1 MVTYFIY
8 ARVVRNMPIIGSSDS
23 CTVFLLGPQRSGKT
37 NVLLGLY
44 LAARERGNG
53 VRSSSNLQK
62 LLDDSFQD
70 RTFPE
75 ATADTVH
82 EISFE
87 INHEG
92 LLSNDMKIETVDYAG
107 EWFQTIVEELENI
120 DQPYR
125 QKVEEYDNG
134 VANINIIL
142 EYLLKSNIIILLF
155 DGSALYEGE
164 LPSRKE
170 YLSLVTELINSSTTN
185 QTIVPVVT
193 KVDELYDK
201 MSKDGVF
208 QNISDSIKKFQEM
221 STSDLKNAEMKIGE
235 AGISSFEGSYS
246 SHKNIVNSFIQH
258 RESTVLADLEFYPVS
273 INPERKEHAGFSE
286 ILDAIYDNC

>member
-1 MVTYFIY
+1 
-8 ARVVRNMPIIGSSDS
+8 MPIIGSPDS

-44 LAARERGNG
+44 LAARERGNS
-53 VRSSSNLQK
+53 VQYSSYLQK
-62 LLDDSFQD
+62 LLDDSFQVQ
-70 RTFPE
+70 TFPD

-107 EWFQTIVEELENI
+107 EWFQTIVEELESI
-120 DQPYR
+120 DQPHQ
-125 QKVEEYDNG
+125 QKVKEYNGG

-142 EYLLKSNIIILLF
+142 EYLIKSNVIILLF
-155 DGSALYEGE
+155 DGYALYEGE
-164 LPSRKE
+164 LPQRKE
-170 YLSLVTELINSSTTN
+170 YLSLVTELMNSDTTN
-185 QTIVPVVT
+185 QTIVPVIT
-193 KVDELYDK
+193 KIDKLYDK

-208 QNISDSIKKFQEM
+208 QDINNSIEKFQKM
-221 STSDLKNAEMKIGE
+221 STSDLKDAEMKIGE
-235 AGISSFEGSYS
+235 AGISSFEGDYS

-258 RESTVLADLEFYPVS
+258 RESTVLADLEFYPGS

-286 ILDAIYDNC
+286 ILDTIHENC

>member
-1 MVTYFIY
+1 
-8 ARVVRNMPIIGSSDS
+8 MPILGSSDP

-44 LAARERGNG
+44 LAARERGDG
-53 VRSSSNLQK
+53 ARSSSNLQK

-70 RTFPE
+70 RTFPA

-120 DQPYR
+120 NHSHQE
-125 QKVEEYDNG
+125 KVEEYKDS
-134 VANINIIL
+134 VANVNIIL
-142 EYLLKSNIIILLF
+142 EYLMKSDVIILLF

-164 LPSRKE
+164 LPQRKE
-170 YLSLVTELINSSTTN
+170 YLSLVTDFMNSSTTN
-185 QTIVPVVT
+185 QTIIPVIT
-193 KVDELYDK
+193 KIDKLYDK

-208 QNISDSIKKFQEM
+208 QDINDSIKKFQEM
-221 STSDLKNAEMKIGE
+221 SASDLKDAEMKIGE
-235 AGISSFEGSYS
+235 AGISSFEGDYS
-246 SHKNIVNSFIQH
+246 SHKNIVNSFIHH
-258 RESTVLADLEFYPVS
+258 RESTILADLEFYPVS
-273 INPERKEHAGFSE
+273 INPERKEYAGFSE
-286 ILDAIYDNC
+286 ILDVIYDNC